1 MERNRIIILATII
14 SMLALSANAQE
25 EKNTRKGFLIKYD
38 LISLLGDQ
46 VSNSMGV
53 RLGFERMTVKD
64 QSIAADIMYIF
75 PCKNCGEGYTKIET
89 EKTVGFLISA
99 SYCFYLFNREVPF
112 NGFHL
117 GPQLAYQYT
126 RAELFETYNEG
137 VPNTYEV
144 YRNMLTVHAMAG
156 YQIRIAGSIYF
167 DPALG
172 LGFRYISSR
181 NENKKGSDPGQHE
194 FPYDKDYESGAAW
207 FPSIDISIKIGIKL

>member
-1 MERNRIIILATII
+1 MERRRIFILATII
-14 SMLALSANAQE
+14 SILVFTASAQE
-25 EKNTRKGFLIKYD
+25 ENNTRKGFMIKYD

-53 RLGFERMTVKD
+53 RLGFEGMTVKD
-64 QSIAADIMYIF
+64 QSMGADLMYIF
-75 PCKNCGEGYTKIET
+75 PCKNCGEAYTKIET

-99 SYCFYLFNREVPF
+99 CYSFYLFNQEVPF
-112 NGFHL
+112 RGFHI

-126 RAELFETYNEG
+126 RSEMFETYDQG

-144 YRNMLTVHAMAG
+144 YRNMFTAHAMAG
-156 YQIRIAGSIYF
+156 YQIRIVGSLYF

-172 LGFRYISSR
+172 LGLRYISSR

-194 FPYDKDYESGAAW
+194 FPYDKDYESGAGW
-207 FPSIDISIKIGIKL
+207 FPSIDISIKIGLKL